1 MLSKLIT
8 LRHCPTLLM
17 IADIFTKDLPGP
29 VFHRLSSR
37 LRSWG
42 EQDEQLIDDVYR
54 RLFAN
59 SSESVYKDEE
69 DKKVV
74 ELLSMI
80 TERTIQS

>member
-1 MLSKLIT
+1 
-8 LRHCPTLLM
+8 M

-29 VFHRLSSR
+29 IFHRLSSR

-42 EQDEQLIDDVYR
+42 DQDEKLSDDVYR

-59 SSESVYKDEE
+59 SSESVYQHED

-80 TERTIQS
+80 IERIIQS